1 MDGEF
6 VPTLRNAEGV
16 MVANEK
22 YKDIAGAVLR
32 PGNLP
37 SKGARGANSG
47 VHSGDDVVLTA
58 MGPGATKVH
67 GQMEN
72 TDLFRV
78 MAEALALAPQARTAP
93 AKKQTK

>member
-1 MDGEF
+1 
-6 VPTLRNAEGV
+6 

-22 YKDIAGAVLR
+22 YKDLAGAVLR

-37 SKGARGANSG
+37 NKGTRGANSG

-58 MGPGATKVH
+58 MGPGADKVH

-72 TDLFRV
+72 TDLFRI
-78 MAEALALAPQARTAP
+78 MAEALALAPKVKTVS
-93 AKKQTK
+93 AKTQTK